1 MIAVL
6 GATGRIGGYVAHR
19 YLVPPETGLARIL
32 SRHTTLKD

>member
-6 GATGRIGGYVAHR
+6 GATGRIGGYAAHR
-19 YLVPPETGLARIL
+19 DLFLPKTGLARIL